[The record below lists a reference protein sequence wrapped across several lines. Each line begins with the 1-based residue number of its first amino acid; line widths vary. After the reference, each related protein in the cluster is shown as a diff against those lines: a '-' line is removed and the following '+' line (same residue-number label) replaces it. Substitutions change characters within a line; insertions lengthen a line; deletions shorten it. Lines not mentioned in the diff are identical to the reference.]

1 MNRERYL
8 QDETN
13 LRHQDKAGSLLPFSA
28 GTTLIRNQRVF
39 QIKAQLKMLRLIFL
53 LLFSLFIM
61 GCRDRSH
68 LKYKAG
74 DIVYLKPDSTRA
86 VIAKL
91 DNCGSS
97 ADYEIIL
104 GYKDG
109 FFANNV
115 DCITEDRIYGK
126 ETNP

>member
-8 QDETN
+8 QNETN

-39 QIKAQLKMLRLIFL
+39 QIKAQLKMLRLIFFIFLTVL
-53 LLFSLFIM
+53 LV

-68 LKYKAG
+68 LKYKSG
-74 DIVYLKPDSTRA
+74 DIVYLKPDSTKA
-86 VIAKL
+86 VIGNPQ
-91 DNCGSS
+91 DCGSES
-97 ADYEIIL
+97 DYQVIL
-104 GYKDG
+104 GYEAG

-115 DCITEDRIYGK
+115 DYITEDRIYGK
-126 ETNP
+126 ANN